1 MKYVAIVEQGEYSYG
16 AYVPDLPGCIAVG
29 ETCEETLRLIHEA
42 IELHIQGLKEDGL
55 AAPEFRS
62 SVEIVEVAA

>member
-1 MKYVAIVEQGEYSYG
+1 MKYVVIVEQGECSYG

-29 ETCEETLRLIHEA
+29 ETCEGTLRLMHEA

-55 AAPEFRS
+55 AAPASCS